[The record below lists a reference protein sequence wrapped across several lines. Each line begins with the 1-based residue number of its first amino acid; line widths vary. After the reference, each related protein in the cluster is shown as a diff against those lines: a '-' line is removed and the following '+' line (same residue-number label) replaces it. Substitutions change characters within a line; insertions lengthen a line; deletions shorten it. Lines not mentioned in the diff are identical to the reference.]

1 MGIIH
6 SCTSDKSVGDL
17 KKMAQLVAN
26 MKAKYA
32 SYILLLLIVITVF
45 IFWSNIPKAP
55 PNMEKKIKS
64 ELDNLFSDLD
74 LPDITSLFQ

>member
-6 SCTSDKSVGDL
+6 SCTSDKSIGDL

-45 IFWSNIPKAP
+45 IFWNNIPTIFIQFNTFK
-55 PNMEKKIKS
+55 
-64 ELDNLFSDLD
+64 LL
-74 LPDITSLFQ
+74 